1 MTIFSLA
8 LKIFYREFRS
18 GQLVLMFLSLSLAVG
33 IVASITFFTD
43 RLDSSLMMES
53 KQFLGGDLKYE
64 SSTPLDESIFPA
76 GDFSYAVIYE
86 FGSVLGST
94 NKFQLASIKS
104 ISPPYPL
111 VGATEILKIN
121 NEKVIKTNPPSLGKG
136 LDSISVSLT
145 YWK

>member
-86 FGSVLGST
+86 FGSVLGSAK
-94 NKFQLASIKS
+94 KFQLASVKS
-104 ISPPYPL
+104 VSPPYPL
-111 VGATEILKIN
+111 IGEIEILKS
-121 NEKVIKTNPPSLGKG
+121 E
-136 LDSISVSLT
+136 LDQAILIHLLSETFQNYCAVFV
-145 YWK
+145 